1 MRNRICKIGWGVKN
15 NSEQLVMGGDA
26 MDGKA
31 GGGEGGSWKADF
43 GSEDRWGLEDSLWA
57 VPVGDT
63 CKPCPGEILSGQEMS
78 NT

>member
-1 MRNRICKIGWGVKN
+1 
-15 NSEQLVMGGDA
+15 MGGDA

>member
-1 MRNRICKIGWGVKN
+1 
-15 NSEQLVMGGDA
+15 